1 MFIKMLRY
9 ILSLDI
15 CQRLGEVVELVY
27 GTSLENWRALIA
39 YRGFE
44 SHPLRQKNK
53 VRYSVLFERSI

>member
-44 SHPLRQKNK
+44 SHPLRQIIKLDT
-53 VRYSVLFERSI
+53 SL

>member
-1 MFIKMLRY
+1 MLVY

-15 CQRLGEVVELVY
+15 YQRLGEVVELVY

-44 SHPLRQKNK
+44 SHPLRQNK
-53 VRYSVLFERSI
+53 SLVSKEI